1 VSARQELM
9 DVGKQWKE
17 AKNIE
22 RGWAT
27 AAYLVIQRA
36 ALEGIPETQI
46 ARLAQVDR
54 MTVRKALG
62 KR

>member
-1 VSARQELM
+1 M

-17 AKNIE
+17 ARNIE

-27 AAYLVIQRA
+27 ATYLVIQRA